1 MASTNAIVDGIDVTS
16 QATIVLR
23 AADRFREKN
32 VISIHCKGGSIGE
45 LKR

>member
-1 MASTNAIVDGIDVTS
+1 MASTNAIVDGIDVTL